1 MSWIIIKNEALL
13 ETTTNLFSNSK
24 ANITT
29 EGKRHLVSAVG
40 KKKSRKK
47 YVSQKVNKWC
57 VKKAAYAAFYFGEQN
72 KYKYFLR
79 TISGMSELM
88 KRDNE
93 IIQNDLVPSIIGES
107 ITENEK
113 QLYSLPATSGGLGIS
128 IFSEKAEND
137 FDNSV
142 YITASIIALKV
153 TQEETL
159 PNNEIVSE
167 RIATIKQNNSNHLT
181 EKVNGMRIF
190 ARYGTCS
197 VVN

>member
-29 EGKRHLVSAVG
+29 EGKRPLVSAVG

-47 YVSQKVNKWC
+47 YVNQKVNKWC
-57 VKKAAYAAFYFGEQN
+57 VKKAAYAAFCFGEQN

-107 ITENEK
+107 ITQKEK